1 MRIPSLHD
9 RKANEGPSFKIFD
22 NHKPQNASKG
32 RRTLIGAETWTGY
45 LFGEL
50 SDQHNLDA

>member
-9 RKANEGPSFKIFD
+9 RKPNEGPSFKIFD

-32 RRTLIGAETWTGY
+32 RRTLIGAETWIGY